1 MIELSRADA
10 GNGFKIEA
18 DNSIG
23 GTIATARN
31 VISGNSTFG
40 IRIYEPDATGNKVQG
55 NFIGI
60 NAAGDTMLANGND
73 GVSIQADADN
83 NTVGGTTAGAG
94 NIISGDGI
102 EVHYDADPSTGDPDA
117 ATGNRILSNSIY
129 DNDALGID
137 LVHSNNPRC
146 HPQR

>member
-1 MIELSRADA
+1 MIELSGADA
-10 GNGFKIEA
+10 ANGFKIEA

-31 VISGNSTFG
+31 VISGNST
-40 IRIYEPDATGNKVQG
+40 
-55 NFIGI
+55 
-60 NAAGDTMLANGND
+60 
-73 GVSIQADADN
+73 
-83 NTVGGTTAGAG
+83 
-94 NIISGDGI
+94 
-102 EVHYDADPSTGDPDA
+102 
-117 ATGNRILSNSIY
+117 Y